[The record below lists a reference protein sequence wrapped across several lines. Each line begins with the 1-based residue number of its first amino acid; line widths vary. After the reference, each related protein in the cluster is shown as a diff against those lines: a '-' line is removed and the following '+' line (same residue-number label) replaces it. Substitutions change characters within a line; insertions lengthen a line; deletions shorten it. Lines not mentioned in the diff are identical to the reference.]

1 MDDRRAEF
9 LILVGDI
16 CLTAARARLPVEL
29 EHLYGARTRGVPT
42 YVNPA
47 RGAEEVG
54 HTGYGNTIRI
64 DDATINLRD
73 ITRCTVSDT

>member
-9 LILVGDI
+9 LILVGDM
-16 CLTAARARLPVEL
+16 CVTAARARLPVEL
-29 EHLYGARTRGVPT
+29 EHLCGARIRGVPT
-42 YVNPA
+42 YVA
-47 RGAEEVG
+47 RACGTEEVD
-54 HTGYGNTIRI
+54 HTGYGYTIRI

>member
-29 EHLYGARTRGVPT
+29 EHLHGARIRGVPT
-42 YVNPA
+42 YVA
-47 RGAEEVG
+47 CGRGVDEVD

-73 ITRCTVSDT
+73 VTRCTVGDT